1 MPRQKTSNLSVEEER
16 EARREYQRRYYQ
28 AHKEKAKEY
37 QRRYNCKYRK
47 KRKTQE
53 LPTAA
58 RPALQEVFTIV
69 DISDPEVPPEK
80 MEKRIAAV
88 LQGKR
93 ALTK

>member
-1 MPRQKTSNLSVEEER
+1 MAWQSTSNLSEEEKR

-37 QRRYNCKYRK
+37 QRQYNLTHKK
-47 KRKTQE
+47 KRKSQQ
-53 LPTAA
+53 LPAAA
-58 RPALQEVFTIV
+58 RPATQEVLTIV
-69 DISDPEVPPEK
+69 DIFDPEVPPEK

-88 LQGKR
+88 LRGKR